1 MENLKHGSR
10 KLNVKVNGLVNI
22 YGMKFHDI
30 EGGFGEGKKS
40 MLVKDIADIHN
51 RPFGKINELINNNRN
66 RFNNLIDII
75 DLKANP
81 FGGLGYLELGFS
93 KQAFNQSNNIYLL
106 SERGYS
112 KLLKI
117 LEDDFAWEQ
126 YDKLVDGYFHMRE
139 KVNSGQVLNTS
150 ELSPELQMFNQMFQA
165 MANTEL
171 EVKRVKEITEET
183 NKKLEDT
190 KEELEEAKEEIK
202 GIREAVTLEPNQW
215 RKDTATLINKIAN
228 KLGGFEHIKPI
239 RDEAYSL
246 LNNTY
251 GVDINRRLLNKRKN
265 MALEGCSKS
274 KINKV
279 NYLDVIAEDK
289 KLINGYINIVGRLAV
304 KYGIK

>member
-10 KLNVKVNGLVNI
+10 KPNVKVNGLVNI

-30 EGGFGEGKKS
+30 EGGFGEGKKA
-40 MLVKDIADIHN
+40 MLAKEIANIHGRDIKDIN
-51 RPFGKINELINNNRN
+51 RNINNRRN
-66 RFNNLIDII
+66 WFKNGVDIV
-75 DLKANP
+75 DLKTGEYKP
-81 FGGLGYLELGFS
+81 LVLEMGFTNA
-93 KQAFNQSNNIYLL
+93 QYGNANNIYLL

-126 YDKLVDGYFHMRE
+126 YDKLVDGYFNMRE

>member
-10 KLNVKVNGLVNI
+10 KPNVKVNGLVNI

-30 EGGFGEGKKS
+30 EGGFGEGKKA
-40 MLVKDIADIHN
+40 MLAKEIANIHGRDIKDIN
-51 RPFGKINELINNNRN
+51 RNINNRRN
-66 RFNNLIDII
+66 WFKNGVDIV
-75 DLKANP
+75 DLKTGEYKP
-81 FGGLGYLELGFS
+81 LVLEMGFTNA
-93 KQAFNQSNNIYLL
+93 QYGNANNIYLL

-150 ELSPELQMFNQMFQA
+150 ELSPHLQMFNQMFQA

>member
-30 EGGFGEGKKS
+30 EGGFGEGKKA
-40 MLVKDIADIHN
+40 MLAKEIANIHGRDIKDIN
-51 RPFGKINELINNNRN
+51 RNINNRRN
-66 RFNNLIDII
+66 WFKDGVDIV
-75 DLKANP
+75 DLKTGEYKP
-81 FGGLGYLELGFS
+81 LVLEMGFTNA
-93 KQAFNQSNNIYLL
+93 QYGNANNIYLL

-150 ELSPELQMFNQMFQA
+150 ELSPHLQMFNQMFQA

-202 GIREAVTLEPNQW
+202 GIREVVTLEPNQW